1 VHVVPG
7 DKIILFRRTDN
18 NPDLPV
24 PAYSTAGSAGL
35 DLRACVAEPLVLE
48 PGARALVPAGFAVE
62 LPEGTEGQV
71 RPRSGLAVRYGLT
84 LLNTPGTIDADYR
97 GEIKV
102 LLINLG
108 PEPVRLERGERIAQL
123 VIAPV
128 LQGEPREV
136 TELSETRR
144 GSGGFGHTGT
154 E

>member
-1 VHVVPG
+1 MVPG

-24 PAYSTAGSAGL
+24 PAYATEGSAGL
-35 DLRACVAEPLVLE
+35 DLRACLAEPLALD
-48 PGARALVPAGFAVE
+48 PGARALVPTGFAVA

-71 RPRSGLAVRYGLT
+71 RPRSGLAARYGLT
-84 LLNTPGTIDADYR
+84 LLNTPGTIDSDYR

-102 LLINLG
+102 LMINLG
-108 PEPVRLERGERIAQL
+108 REPVRLERGERIAQL

-128 LQGEPREV
+128 VQGEPREA
-136 TELSETRR
+136 TELSQTPR